1 MKGLLIKDFKILLNQ
16 KRFLLMFICLAVI
29 LSFSM
34 DSTFVVSYISMIGLI
49 MMLSTIAYDYND
61 DGFSFL
67 MTLPIKPGDYAVAK
81 YVFSIMGVTLFWLI
95 SLVIQFAVLA
105 IQKESYV
112 LSDTVLLD
120 VSMLALFLVILSVL
134 LPIDIRFSPE
144 KVRVVMFIIFGI
156 IMAGVLAG
164 KAVMGILSDKFG
176 MVFFSRPNPFETVS
190 PAVLIIGLFAIAIIF
205 LSISM
210 MYSIRVMQ
218 KREF

>member
-34 DSTFVVSYISMIGLI
+34 DSTFVVSYIPMIGLI
-49 MMLSTIAYDYND
+49 LMISTIAYDYND

-67 MTLPIKPGDYAVAK
+67 MTFPIKPGDYAVAK
-81 YVFSIMGVTLFWLI
+81 YVFSIIGVTIFWLI
-95 SLVIQFAVLA
+95 SLVIQFAVFA

-112 LSDTVLLD
+112 LSETVILD
-120 VSMLALFLVILSVL
+120 VSMLALFLVILSIL

-144 KVRVVMFIIFGI
+144 KVRVVMFIILGI

-164 KAVMGILSDKFG
+164 KAVLGMISDKLG
-176 MVFFSRPNPFETVS
+176 IDLFSGPNPFENVS
-190 PAVLIIGLFAIAIIF
+190 PVFFSSDCLQSP
-205 LSISM
+205 LSSC
-210 MYSIRVMQ
+210 R
-218 KREF
+218 FP

>member
-34 DSTFVVSYISMIGLI
+34 DSTFVVSCISMIGLI

>member
-1 MKGLLIKDFKILLNQ
+1 MVL
-16 KRFLLMFICLAVI
+16 
-29 LSFSM
+29 
-34 DSTFVVSYISMIGLI
+34 IGLI
-49 MMLSTIAYDYND
+49 LVLSTISYDYND

-95 SLVIQFAVLA
+95 SLVIQFAVFT
-105 IQKESYV
+105 IQKETYV

-134 LPIDIRFSPE
+134 LPIDIKFSPE
-144 KVRVVMFIIFGI
+144 KVRVVMFVIFGI

-176 MVFFSRPNPFETVS
+176 MVFFSHPNPFETVS
-190 PAVLIIGLFAIAIIF
+190 PGVLIIGLFAIAIIF

>member
-34 DSTFVVSYISMIGLI
+34 DSTFVVSYIPMIGLI
-49 MMLSTIAYDYND
+49 LMISTIAYDYND

-81 YVFSIMGVTLFWLI
+81 YVFSIIGVTLFWLI
-95 SLVIQFAVLA
+95 SLVIQFAVFA

-112 LSDTVLLD
+112 LSETVIVD
-120 VSMLALFLVILSVL
+120 VSMLALFLIILSIL

-164 KAVMGILSDKFG
+164 KAVMGILSDRFG
-176 MVFFSRPNPFETVS
+176 MVFFSHPNPFETVS
-190 PAVLIIGLFAIAIIF
+190 PGVLITGLFAIAIIF

-218 KREF
+218 KTEF

>member
-1 MKGLLIKDFKILLNQ
+1 
-16 KRFLLMFICLAVI
+16 
-29 LSFSM
+29 M
-34 DSTFVVSYISMIGLI
+34 DSTFVVSYIPMIGLI
-49 MMLSTIAYDYND
+49 LMISTIAYDYND

-67 MTLPIKPGDYAVAK
+67 MTFPIKPGDYAVAK
-81 YVFSIMGVTLFWLI
+81 YVFSIIGVTIFWLI
-95 SLVIQFAVLA
+95 SLVIQFAVFA

-112 LSDTVLLD
+112 LSETVILD
-120 VSMLALFLVILSVL
+120 VSMLALFLVILSIL

-144 KVRVVMFIIFGI
+144 KVRVVMFIILGI

-164 KAVMGILSDKFG
+164 KAVLGMISDKLG
-176 MVFFSRPNPFETVS
+176 IDLFSGPNPFENVS
-190 PAVLIIGLFAIAIIF
+190 PVFFIIGLFAIAIIF